1 MRYLEVDLSGNPSM
15 RQQDESDELP
25 ELDFGNKEL
34 RWRVYGLKK
43 QEQKIKS
50 TLASLAAEEGKT
62 PARVQRKIL
71 SLSKAELFYVVAFV
85 SFLQDQEEMR
95 DLFTEEEIAEARD
108 FVDRQI
114 ARARAKRKKDTLKTR
129 DAADPTPTPSTPP
142 AARRRRK

>member
-1 MRYLEVDLSGNPSM
+1 M
-15 RQQDESDELP
+15 QQDESDELP

-34 RWRVYGLKK
+34 RWRVYWLKK

-50 TLASLAAEEGKT
+50 TLAMLAAEEGKT
-62 PARVQRKIL
+62 PARVQRKIF
-71 SLSKAELFYVVAFV
+71 SLSKAELFYVVAVV
-85 SFLQDQEEMR
+85 SLIQDQEEMR
-95 DLFTEEEIAEARD
+95 DLFTEEEIAVARD

-114 ARARAKRKKDTLKTR
+114 ARARAKLKKDTLKTR